1 MAHEEKEFKK
11 DGKTYVSNI
20 DTTTYEKVEVTYPL
34 GFKRTK
40 LVKVNLDEKGNPVA
54 DAPAEKKKLTKK
66 QKAGIFGLI
75 AAGLIGGAMIKNHHD
90 NSVDEDYGDD
100 YEDVDDED
108 EESDEDSED

>member
-1 MAHEEKEFKK
+1 MAHVEKEFTK
-11 DGKTYVSNI
+11 DGKNYVSNV
-20 DTTTYEKVEVTYPL
+20 DTTTFEKVEITYPL

-75 AAGLIGGAMIKNHHD
+75 AAGLIGGAVIKNHHD
-90 NSVDEDYGDD
+90 NSADEDYGDD
-100 YEDVDDED
+100 YEDVNDDDDDDED
-108 EESDEDSED
+108 DSEE

>member
-66 QKAGIFGLI
+66 QKAGLFGLI
-75 AAGLIGGAMIKNHHD
+75 AAGLIGGAAIKRHHD
-90 NSVDEDYGDD
+90 NSADEEYDD
-100 YEDVDDED
+100 YDEDVDDED